1 MATPPV
7 FLPKKSH
14 GQRSLAGYSPWSGKR
29 VGYNLAAKQQPINN
43 VVIVLGEQQRDSPI
57 HVHVSIITQTPLC
70 SRLPH
75 NTEQSSSCYTAGPH
89 WLSIL
94 NIEVCIYPS

>member
-43 VVIVLGEQQRDSPI
+43 VVIVLGEQQRDSSI
-57 HVHVSIITQTPLC
+57 HIHVSILPTNSLSTDCHVIP
-70 SRLPH
+70 SRV
-75 NTEQSSSCYTAGPH
+75 SCA
-89 WLSIL
+89 
-94 NIEVCIYPS
+94 VQ